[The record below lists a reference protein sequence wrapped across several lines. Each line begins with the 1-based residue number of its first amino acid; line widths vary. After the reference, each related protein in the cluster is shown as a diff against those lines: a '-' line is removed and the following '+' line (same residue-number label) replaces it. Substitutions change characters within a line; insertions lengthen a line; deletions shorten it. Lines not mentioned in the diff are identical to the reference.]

1 MTAWKLYLV
10 GAPNRIVEM
19 DAAYVKKMI
28 NNPDMQPNNVLNQW
42 IQGILLHDFML
53 NHVPATQFHGPDAL
67 SCRQPAE
74 DEVVE
79 PYDESWLEDIGL
91 LITIPDCYK
100 HWNFDF
106 KKSTP
111 LPYSV
116 YTLPSNQPWLS
127 RAENMLRDILDRKS
141 VV

>member
-1 MTAWKLYLV
+1 
-10 GAPNRIVEM
+10 
-19 DAAYVKKMI
+19 
-28 NNPDMQPNNVLNQW
+28 
-42 IQGILLHDFML
+42 ML

-79 PYDESWLEDIGL
+79 PYDEPWLEDIGL
-91 LITIPDCYK
+91 LITIPDCYN

-106 KKSTP
+106 KKSTS

-116 YTLPSNQPWLS
+116 YTLPSNQLRLS
-127 RAENMLRDILDRKS
+127 QAENMLRDILLFLETLKTPEGKSLQARQHFLKKTQQFFLRDRSMYK
-141 VV
+141 